1 MHMLILTK
9 INLCTKFK
17 VSSSIHSKYMTGTQ
31 NSNNE
36 LRDDDHH
43 DHAMAYQCTEPEDS
57 SFTLCKDIKM
67 QM

>member
-1 MHMLILTK
+1 
-9 INLCTKFK
+9 
-17 VSSSIHSKYMTGTQ
+17 MTGTQ

-57 SFTLCKDIKM
+57 SFTLSKDIKM